1 MKRKSRGAAMALVI
15 AAMMMIIALGTAALV
30 AANAAYATS
39 VDNAVQQQ
47 AYLAA
52 TSYCDVLRAKLTN
65 SGEALTQRVD
75 ALSDGDTMMLTAN
88 AEGAGEL
95 GTAEC
100 TLALS
105 GNTLKVT
112 VNAFYADENCTVK
125 MQLKKT
131 GGSWV
136 FDSYLPVD

>member
-1 MKRKSRGAAMALVI
+1 MKRRSRGAAMALVI

-52 TSYCDVLRAKLTN
+52 TSYCDVLKAKLTD
-65 SGEALTQRVD
+65 SGETLTQRVD
-75 ALSDGDTMMLTAN
+75 ALSDGDTLILTAN
-88 AEGAGEL
+88 AGEL
-95 GTAEC
+95 GTADC

-112 VNAFYADENCTVK
+112 VDAFYAGENCIVK
-125 MQLKKT
+125 MQMKKT
-131 GGSWV
+131 GGTWV